1 MATIEI
7 DALTKAYTEQN
18 NLFDQLRFTTAQL
31 ENPKNTEEDKDKLL
45 IEIQTTKKRIE
56 EAIAKNGTLEQIET
70 KLRSLRQEF
79 LRDKYV
85 VLRGNSVKV
94 DEAATRELKVKEATN
109 FKIEPTVDTRNF
121 QNENIY
127 VSVDLDLQQNVSI
140 MLPSIKSLGGSL
152 NANIWVS
159 DIGGTIGGEFSLTII
174 GDEDEKDTI
183 SGQES
188 ITLSDTFSGALITP
202 IAKNQWA
209 VFYASNIQAGGFES
223 QLVDS
228 VDKLKETDESRKTVD
243 DLKSDIETIPTEESA
258 TTDGAKEETP

>member
-7 DALTKAYTEQN
+7 DALTKAYTEQTK
-18 NLFDQLRFTTAQL
+18 LFDELRFQTNQL
-31 ENPKNTEEDKDKLL
+31 ESTKLTDKDREALL
-45 IEIQTTKKRIE
+45 SDIKDLKAKIE
-56 EAIAKNGTLEQIET
+56 ENVSTNGSLEQIES
-70 KLRSLRQEF
+70 KLRSLRQDF
-79 LRDKYV
+79 LRNKYV

-94 DEAATRELKVKEATN
+94 DDNATKELKAKEATN

-127 VSVDLDLQQNVSI
+127 VSVDLDSQQNVSI

-209 VFYASNIQAGGFES
+209 VFYASNIKAGNFES

-228 VDKLKETDESRKTVD
+228 VDKLKESSETEKKAAT
-243 DLKSDIETIPTEESA
+243 DIEEEKEA
-258 TTDGAKEETP
+258 ATDGEKELNP

>member
-7 DALTKAYTEQN
+7 DALTKAYTEQTK
-18 NLFDQLRFTTAQL
+18 LFDELRFQTNQL
-31 ENPKNTEEDKDKLL
+31 ESPKLTDKDKEALL
-45 IEIQTTKKRIE
+45 SDIKDLKAKIE
-56 EAIAKNGTLEQIET
+56 ENVSTNGSLEQIES
-70 KLRSLRQEF
+70 KLRSLRQDF
-79 LRDKYV
+79 LRNKYV

-188 ITLSDTFSGALITP
+188 ITLTDTFSGALITP

-209 VFYASNIQAGGFES
+209 VFYASNIKAGTFES

-228 VDKLKETDESRKTVD
+228 VDKLKESSEKEKAAATD
-243 DLKSDIETIPTEESA
+243 LTEEKA
-258 TTDGAKEETP
+258 AATDGEKQLNP